1 MYSVFYDRSIS
12 HVFFSWYVVFM
23 FYFTKFATRNKTV
36 KEKDRTTHT
45 FAQIFYSFISV
56 LHVDIFYIGSI
67 CLIKIYRNYPLNKI
81 VIYTFVYNTIL
92 FVSCTLYIA
101 IFSILGSADHILWS
115 AGSGSVT
122 AVQRFHSPWALQN
135 CTIRTTPCESRTL
148 LVSSI
153 SFCMSL
159 RFTSRLFSNSV
170 HTYVW

>member
-1 MYSVFYDRSIS
+1 
-12 HVFFSWYVVFM
+12 M
-23 FYFTKFATRNKTV
+23 FIKFAARNKTV
-36 KEKDRTTHT
+36 KGKDWTTHI
-45 FAQIFYSFISV
+45 FAQIFYSCISV
-56 LHVDIFYIGSI
+56 LHVDIFYLGST
-67 CLIKIYRNYPLNKI
+67 CLIRIYLNYFLLNKI
-81 VIYTFVYNTIL
+81 TYIFVYNTIL
-92 FVSCTLYIA
+92 FVSCTLHIA